1 VTGSRG
7 GPRDSEDRRAAFDR
21 GRRGEWLA
29 LWWLRAK
36 GYRILAR
43 DYRSPVGEIDVVAR
57 RGRTLAIIEVK
68 ARDTLAAAIEAV
80 TPRQQRR
87 IVAAARLYLGRH
99 PGHADCTIRFDVILV
114 APRRWPRHIVDAWQV
129 DRVI

>member
-1 VTGSRG
+1 MTDIRLPDGDG
-7 GPRDSEDRRAAFDR
+7 RRAAFHR

-36 GYRILAR
+36 GYRILAQ

-68 ARDTLAAAIEAV
+68 CRDTVNAAAEAISA
-80 TPRQQRR
+80 RQRR
-87 IVAAARLYLGRH
+87 RITAAARLYLGRN
-99 PGHADCTIRFDVILV
+99 PRHADCSIRFDVMLV
-114 APRRWPRHIVDAWQV
+114 IPGRWPRHIASAWQL
-129 DRVI
+129 DRVL